1 MFNHSYMTNKK
12 LVSNYSKNFVKFILT
27 GAIWTII
34 PIIMAY
40 FLIDFLIIQTLLSS
54 IIIVLTS
61 FFGKYITY
69 IYFKFLKKRVF
80 YKYILIQSISGIANV
95 TLMMY
100 FVEILN
106 LSGTLSALIIAIML
120 LFFRFKSFYLT
131 NSVVNK

>member
-1 MFNHSYMTNKK
+1 MTNKK